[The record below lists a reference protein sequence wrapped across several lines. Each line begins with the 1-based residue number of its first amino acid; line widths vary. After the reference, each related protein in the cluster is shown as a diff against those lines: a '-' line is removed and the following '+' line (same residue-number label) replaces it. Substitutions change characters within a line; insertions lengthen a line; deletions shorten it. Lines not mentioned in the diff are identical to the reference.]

1 LGRLGGGTDEEDGEE
16 EGRLV
21 AAAGTEFR
29 RVSTMAWRR
38 LAWAEGSGDEEEWGG
53 GNQAAGMAA
62 GRAACGI
69 ARGDGLTREEEGLR
83 RESRRGDVMR
93 GPSVGALVREASD
106 QLVIL
111 I

>member
-1 LGRLGGGTDEEDGEE
+1 MRRTGKRKGAWWQPREQSSGESPPWRGGDSPGP
-16 EGRLV
+16 
-21 AAAGTEFR
+21 
-29 RVSTMAWRR
+29 RV
-38 LAWAEGSGDEEEWGG
+38 
-53 GNQAAGMAA
+53 AGMAA